1 MRIKYLSIP
10 LFIFPTLLAL
20 AGEAP
25 RTSSATI
32 HFKGNVIENQCA
44 LELEGSNM
52 TVSLE
57 TAKKMVPVDFTFRD
71 CEHDVRPHIRISAE
85 RAEVDNQV
93 RSKVHDATSWLF
105 KDGAGNEAICIT
117 EDLLCEAE
125 HKAIGERD
133 NTYRAMWVK
142 VDKRNGGEK
151 GRPTVNL
158 EMQFD

>member
-1 MRIKYLSIP
+1 MQIKYLSIP
-10 LFIFPTLLAL
+10 LLIFPTFLAL

-52 TVSLE
+52 SVSLE
-57 TAKKMVPVDFTFRD
+57 TAKEMVPVDFTFRD

-85 RAEVDNQV
+85 RSDVGNPAHS
-93 RSKVHDATSWLF
+93 RVHDATSWLF
-105 KDGAGNEAICIT
+105 KDGAGNEAVCIN
-117 EDLLCEAE
+117 EDLLCEAQ

-142 VDKRNGGEK
+142 VEKRRGAEGA
-151 GRPTVNL
+151 RPTVNM